1 MPPLLQG
8 EGGLVLLAAKP
19 AAREIG
25 RRRGFSAIK
34 LTPEEKTRLE
44 RLMAAE
50 PAPDRPV
57 QGPVKLF
64 IYLRYS
70 DASRDALITKV

>member
-1 MPPLLQG
+1 M
-8 EGGLVLLAAKP
+8 
-19 AAREIG
+19 
-25 RRRGFSAIK
+25 K
-34 LTPEEKTRLE
+34 LTTEEETRLE